1 MNAVKRQRPNIS
13 PDDLECLL
21 FHLEDA
27 RVYIVKYG
35 AAQGFH
41 SPERATSDHAMQAID
56 SLAGQIT
63 GNPQY
68 FWMGRASAGG
78 NQMAY
83 VRGMEK
89 EAKRRR
95 LMGVRIPVR
104 RFCGHTNELLRQ

>member
-1 MNAVKRQRPNIS
+1 MNAVKRQRPSIS
-13 PDDLECLL
+13 PDDIERLL
-21 FHLEDA
+21 FYLEDG
-27 RVYIVKYG
+27 RDYIIKYG

-56 SLAGQIT
+56 NLAGQIT

-68 FWMGRASAGG
+68 FWMGSASAGG
-78 NQMAY
+78 NQVAY
-83 VRGMEK
+83 VRGIEK

-104 RFCGHTNELLRQ
+104 AIKIEGQVI